1 MPIYEYECPKC
12 GRFDVLQKMSA
23 KPLEKHD
30 VCGSRVKKLI
40 SASSFAFKGSGFYI
54 TDYNGRN
61 QAAITGRAE
70 PKGEA
75 KPESK
80 PDSKPEA
87 RDDAKKDAKPAAK
100 AAKTAP
106 GKSAA

>member
-30 VCGSRVKKLI
+30 VCGSKVRKLI
-40 SASSFAFKGSGFYI
+40 SASAFAFKGSGFYI

-61 QAAITGRAE
+61 SAAITGRGE
-70 PKGEA
+70 PKG
-75 KPESK
+75 
-80 PDSKPEA
+80 DSKPEA
-87 RDDAKKDAKPAAK
+87 KADAKKDAKPAACASCPK
-100 AAKTAP
+100 S
-106 GKSAA
+106 KSAA